1 MLHLHSADDA
11 ADNTQLLA
19 HNSNNNNDEA
29 DNVYIFTR
37 DGLPR
42 RRRADLKM
50 EIKSGFMRWHRR
62 NWTSATLPSRP
73 IMLRSRSSPSD
84 LNFYTLR
91 HTYHTYVTICNM
103 HIHHQ
108 NVNSHEA
115 EEEEELFLSSH
126 SASSW
131 DRVWILRADRLRL
144 LSGFCNLF
152 RHWLDWSSGKVG
164 QSRQL
169 LSELLS
175 LTVDTLANL
184 A

>member
-11 ADNTQLLA
+11 ANNTQLLA
-19 HNSNNNNDEA
+19 HNSNNNVA

-91 HTYHTYVTICNM
+91 HIYHTHVTICNM
-103 HIHHQ
+103 HICHQ

-115 EEEEELFLSSH
+115 AAEEEELFLSSH

-131 DRVWILRADRLRL
+131 DRVWILWADRLRL
-144 LSGFCNLF
+144 LSGICNLF